1 MIKNSL
7 SRHINAGIDGNG
19 SKLKIYYK
27 TLMILQKNRKG
38 HSYCLQP
45 LVVKKCTEDYRLK
58 HNLDPHDHNSE
69 WYEVIDGQQR
79 LTTVRLLL
87 LYLSNKELQ
96 SNKMVKL
103 PPVTMNQVFTL
114 DYETRKDSKKFLD
127 NPTEGE
133 ASVNIDYYH
142 IFHAYNTIREWLPEY
157 CENMQQFFNTF
168 LENKAVRFIWYEV
181 KDEKADG
188 IDIFTRINAGKIPL
202 TNAELIKSLFL
213 RQTEVMVKE
222 KYPDDEL
229 HAKKIIDNEIYL
241 EQLHIASEWD
251 RIEIQ
256 LQDDLF
262 WSFIYYETDKK
273 KYNVDNERYDTH
285 IEYIFALITGTE
297 NNETENNED
306 KYATFRK
313 YSEKFKNSQKDK
325 RETLKDNWGEV
336 KNYFCIFEEWYNDHE
351 MYHLIGYI
359 VNVGIINMDMDKLIT
374 KYQSRNIKKNTY
386 IEYLKGMD
394 KLIKKYRSRNIKKD
408 TYIEYLREIIGRYIK
423 NKTEDISELSFPGD
437 KDTIIHILLLHN
449 LETIMDMKISWHF
462 PFHEY
467 EQKEWSI
474 EHIYARN
481 SEDIA
486 NEVDFEPWVNEILD
500 KVPDKKISE
509 EIQDI
514 KKKDQDIGNKVAQI
528 VQIFG
533 EIDVDSLGNLA
544 LLGKEENSG
553 LSNYIF
559 PIKRH
564 KIIQY
569 DKGGSFIPPCTRN
582 VFLKYYSNS
591 EDRVV
596 NQLVKWEKED
606 GNAYIKDIK
615 KKLAKYIDTNNGDAV

>member
-1 MIKNSL
+1 MDSIVSINYLFDKKFFIPAYQRGYRWEQQQVEDLLRDINDFAKNPQ
-7 SRHINAGIDGNG
+7 GDF
-19 SKLKIYYK
+19 
-27 TLMILQKNRKG
+27 
-38 HSYCLQP
+38 YCLQP
-45 LVVKKCTEDYRLK
+45 LVVKKYNDK
-58 HNLDPHDHNSE
+58 DD

-96 SNKMVKL
+96 SNNMVKL

-127 NPTEGE
+127 NPTEDE
-133 ASVNIDYYH
+133 ASANIDYYH
-142 IFHAYNTIREWLPEY
+142 IFHAYDTIRKWLPKH

-168 LENKAVRFIWYEV
+168 LKNDEVRFIWYEV

-188 IDIFTRINAGKIPL
+188 VEIFTRINAGKIPL

-222 KYPDDEL
+222 KHSEDES

-241 EQLHIASEWD
+241 EQLSIAFEWD
-251 RIEIQ
+251 SIEIQ

-262 WSFIYYETDKK
+262 WSFIYHEKNTK
-273 KYNVDNERYDTH
+273 KYNAENERYGTH
-285 IEYIFALITGTE
+285 IEYIFALITDTE
-297 NNETENNED
+297 DNED
-306 KYATFRK
+306 EYATFRK

-325 RETLKDNWGEV
+325 KETLKDNWDEV

-359 VNVGIINMDMDKLIT
+359 VNVGIKEMSILISEYDKTDT
-374 KYQSRNIKKNTY
+374 K
-386 IEYLKGMD
+386 EA
-394 KLIKKYRSRNIKKD
+394 
-408 TYIEYLREIIGRYIK
+408 YIEYLRGIIGRHIR
-423 NKTEDISELSFPGD
+423 NKTEDITELTFQGNQ
-437 KDTIIHILLLHN
+437 DTIKHILLLHN

-486 NEVDFEPWVNEILD
+486 KEIDFEPWVNEILD
-500 KVPDKKISE
+500 KVPDKKINE
-509 EIQDI
+509 EIQKI
-514 KKKDQDIGNKVAQI
+514 KEKDQEIDNKVAQI

-544 LLGKEENSG
+544 LLGKKENSG
-553 LSNYIF
+553 LGNYIF

-582 VFLKYYSNS
+582 VFLKYYSSS